1 MKEGGYQ
8 MDNKM
13 DLVLFNS
20 YDGQISL
27 SVAVENETVW
37 LTLDQLAELFG
48 RDKSTISRHIRN
60 VYSEGEL
67 ERTATVA
74 NFATVQEE
82 GKRLVERRL
91 DYYNL
96 DVIISVGYRV
106 KSQRGVEFRK
116 WANTVLKDYI
126 LKGYAVNDNR
136 LKQLGEVVRLMQRT
150 QESLDSRQVLSV
162 IERYNAA
169 LELLDDYDHQTMRR
183 PAGSDAVYVLTYE
196 ECRRVIDSMRFGSE
210 SALFGEEKDDS
221 FKGSIGNIYQSFGGQ
236 DIYQTVEEKAANLL
250 YFVTK
255 NHSFWD
261 GNKRIAATMFLY
273 FLDRNGLLYDANGG
287 KRLDDHTLVALTIM
301 IAESRPEEK
310 EMMVSVIMN
319 CIGKEGFSASGI

>member
-91 DYYNL
+91 DY
-96 DVIISVGYRV
+96 
-106 KSQRGVEFRK
+106 
-116 WANTVLKDYI
+116 
-126 LKGYAVNDNR
+126 
-136 LKQLGEVVRLMQRT
+136 
-150 QESLDSRQVLSV
+150 
-162 IERYNAA
+162 
-169 LELLDDYDHQTMRR
+169 
-183 PAGSDAVYVLTYE
+183 
-196 ECRRVIDSMRFGSE
+196 
-210 SALFGEEKDDS
+210 
-221 FKGSIGNIYQSFGGQ
+221 
-236 DIYQTVEEKAANLL
+236 
-250 YFVTK
+250 
-255 NHSFWD
+255 
-261 GNKRIAATMFLY
+261 
-273 FLDRNGLLYDANGG
+273 
-287 KRLDDHTLVALTIM
+287 
-301 IAESRPEEK
+301 
-310 EMMVSVIMN
+310 
-319 CIGKEGFSASGI
+319 